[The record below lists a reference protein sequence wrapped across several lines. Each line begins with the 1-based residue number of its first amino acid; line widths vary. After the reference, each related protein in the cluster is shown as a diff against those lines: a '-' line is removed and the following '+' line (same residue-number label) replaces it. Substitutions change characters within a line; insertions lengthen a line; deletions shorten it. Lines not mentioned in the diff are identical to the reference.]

1 MILRCFPSMYTLE
14 ATQGNAL
21 FSRITSPFLITKLRL
36 DEELEIT
43 LFIKQNCLQIKIV
56 HMDQISPTKPTMLD
70 DLQNIASFT
79 QLIIIFL

>member
-1 MILRCFPSMYTLE
+1 MMILRCFPSMYTLE

-43 LFIKQNCLQIKIV
+43 LFIK
-56 HMDQISPTKPTMLD
+56 
-70 DLQNIASFT
+70 
-79 QLIIIFL
+79 